1 MASKRMINLKLI
13 DTDLFLEMPVS
24 ARLLYYEYC
33 MRADDDGFVDAPL
46 KIIKMIGVSNDDYK
60 ILVTKQFIIPFETRV
75 CVVKHWLLHNTIRG
89 DRYHPTIHIY
99 ERNMLEI
106 TNSKT
111 YEIKGYSDD
120 GNQMATTWQPN
131 GNPDKISNNSNNIY
145 IQEETIN
152 PIFEIIEKE
161 FGRLLS
167 PLEIEIINTW
177 DYPLDV
183 LKLAIQEA
191 STSGNFNIK
200 YIDKI
205 IYNWQKK
212 NIKSVA
218 DAKKSI
224 ADFRELKE
232 KKKRGNGLPDISETG
247 ASYYKKL

>member
-106 TNSKT
+106 NNKT
-111 YEIKGYSDD
+111 YDLKGTIKND
-120 GNQMATTWQPN
+120 NQMATTWQPN

-152 PIFEIIEKE
+152 PIFQIIENE

-205 IYNWQKK
+205 IFNWKKK

-224 ADFRELKE
+224 AEFRESKE
-232 KKKRGNGLPDISETG
+232 KKKRGNGLPDTSETG

>member
-1 MASKRMINLKLI
+1 MAKIDIISGFLGAGKTTLIKKL
-13 DTDLFLEMPVS
+13 V
-24 ARLLYYEYC
+24 
-33 MRADDDGFVDAPL
+33 ADAFQGE
-46 KIIKMIGVSNDDYK
+46 K
-60 ILVTKQFIIPFETRV
+60 LV
-75 CVVKHWLLHNTIRG
+75 
-89 DRYHPTIHIY
+89 
-99 ERNMLEI
+99 
-106 TNSKT
+106 
-111 YEIKGYSDD
+111 
-120 GNQMATTWQPN
+120 
-131 GNPDKISNNSNNIY
+131 
-145 IQEETIN
+145 
-152 PIFEIIEKE
+152 IIENE

-205 IYNWQKK
+205 IFNWKKK

-224 ADFRELKE
+224 AEFRESKE
-232 KKKRGNGLPDISETG
+232 KKKRGNGLPDTGETG

>member
-106 TNSKT
+106 NNKT
-111 YEIKGYSDD
+111 YDLKGTIKND
-120 GNQMATTWQPN
+120 NQMATTWQPN

-152 PIFEIIEKE
+152 PIFQIIKNE

-205 IYNWQKK
+205 IFNWKKK

-224 ADFRELKE
+224 AEFRESKE
-232 KKKRGNGLPDISETG
+232 KKKRGNGLPDTGETG

>member
-106 TNSKT
+106 NNKT
-111 YEIKGYSDD
+111 YDLKGTIKND
-120 GNQMATTWQPN
+120 NQMATTWQPN

-152 PIFEIIEKE
+152 PIFQIIENE

-167 PLEIEIINTW
+167 PLEIEKINTW

-205 IYNWQKK
+205 IFNWKKK

-224 ADFRELKE
+224 AEFRESKE
-232 KKKRGNGLPDISETG
+232 KKKRGNGLPDTGETG

>member
-1 MASKRMINLKLI
+1 MANKRMINIKLI

-60 ILVTKQFIIPFETRV
+60 ILVSKQFIIPFETKV

-89 DRYHPTIHIY
+89 DRYHSTIHIF
-99 ERNMLEI
+99 ERNMLEV
-106 TNSKT
+106 TNNKT
-111 YEIKGYSDD
+111 YEFKGYSEN
-120 GNQMATTWQPN
+120 GNQVATKWQPS
-131 GNPDKISNNSNNIY
+131 GNPDKISNNNSNKY
-145 IQEETIN
+145 IEETIN
-152 PIFEIIEKE
+152 PVYEIIEKE
-161 FGRLLS
+161 FGRFLS
-167 PLEIEIINTW
+167 PLELEIIDTW
-177 DYPLDV
+177 DYPTDV
-183 LKLAIQEA
+183 IKLAIQEA
-191 STSGNFNIK
+191 TTSGNFNVK
-200 YIDKI
+200 YIDRI
-205 IYNWQKK
+205 IFNWKKK

-232 KKKRGNGLPDISETG
+232 KKRGNSLPVVSETG

>member
-75 CVVKHWLLHNTIRG
+75 CVVKHWLLHNTIRA

-106 TNSKT
+106 NNKT
-111 YEIKGYSDD
+111 YDLKGTIKN

-131 GNPDKISNNSNNIY
+131 GNPDKISNNSNIY

-152 PIFEIIEKE
+152 PIFQIIENE

-205 IYNWQKK
+205 IFNWKKK

-224 ADFRELKE
+224 AEFRESKE
-232 KKKRGNGLPDISETG
+232 KKKRGNGLPDTGETG

>member
-106 TNSKT
+106 NNKT
-111 YEIKGYSDD
+111 YDLKGTIKN
-120 GNQMATTWQPN
+120 GNHLATKWQPN
-131 GNPDKISNNSNNIY
+131 GNP
-145 IQEETIN
+145 
-152 PIFEIIEKE
+152 
-161 FGRLLS
+161 
-167 PLEIEIINTW
+167 
-177 DYPLDV
+177 V
-183 LKLAIQEA
+183 
-191 STSGNFNIK
+191 
-200 YIDKI
+200 
-205 IYNWQKK
+205 
-212 NIKSVA
+212 
-218 DAKKSI
+218 
-224 ADFRELKE
+224 
-232 KKKRGNGLPDISETG
+232 
-247 ASYYKKL
+247 

>member
-60 ILVTKQFIIPFETRV
+60 ILVSKQFIIPFESKV

-106 TNSKT
+106 NNKI
-111 YEIKGYSDD
+111 YDFKENFNI
-120 GNQMATTWQPN
+120 GNQMATKWQPN

-145 IQEETIN
+145 IEEDTSH
-152 PIFEIIEKE
+152 IFKIIENE

-167 PLEIEIINTW
+167 PLEIEIIRTW
-177 DYPLDV
+177 DYPVDI
-183 LKLAIQEA
+183 LKLAVQEA

-205 IYNWQKK
+205 IFNWKQRCL
-212 NIKSVA
+212 KSVA
-218 DAKKSI
+218 DVKKYI
-224 ADFRELKE
+224 ADFKE
-232 KKKRGNGLPDISETG
+232 RKENKKKGKGLPSEDQDG
-247 ASYYKKL
+247 ASIYKKL

>member
-111 YEIKGYSDD
+111 YEIKGYSDN
-120 GNQMATTWQPN
+120 GNQMATKWQP
-131 GNPDKISNNSNNIY
+131 
-145 IQEETIN
+145 
-152 PIFEIIEKE
+152 
-161 FGRLLS
+161 R
-167 PLEIEIINTW
+167 
-177 DYPLDV
+177 
-183 LKLAIQEA
+183 
-191 STSGNFNIK
+191 
-200 YIDKI
+200 
-205 IYNWQKK
+205 
-212 NIKSVA
+212 
-218 DAKKSI
+218 
-224 ADFRELKE
+224 
-232 KKKRGNGLPDISETG
+232 
-247 ASYYKKL
+247 